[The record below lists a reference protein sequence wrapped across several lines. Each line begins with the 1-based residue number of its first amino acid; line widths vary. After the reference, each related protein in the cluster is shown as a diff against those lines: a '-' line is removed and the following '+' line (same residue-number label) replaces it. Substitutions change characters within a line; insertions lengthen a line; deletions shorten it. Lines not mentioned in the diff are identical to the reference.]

1 MFKRTLLV
9 VAAAVSILHATTTVE
24 PMDPSDPNNQ
34 LLVVS
39 SDHFIISVDLSRM
52 LIRPVNDDLS
62 EVMHNGIPLRAEIK
76 AEHPQ
81 FNQLLAQALAAGNTG
96 RIFLA
101 VLPDNTS
108 PDVYYSIAAIDIS
121 QY

>member
-76 AEHPQ
+76 AEHTQ

-101 VLPDNTS
+101 VLPNNTS